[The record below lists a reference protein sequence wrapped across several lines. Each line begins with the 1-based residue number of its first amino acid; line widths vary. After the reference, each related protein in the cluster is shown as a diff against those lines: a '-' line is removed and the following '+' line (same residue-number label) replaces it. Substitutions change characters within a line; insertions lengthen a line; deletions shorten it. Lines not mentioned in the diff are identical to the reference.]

1 MANSVKRLVEVCS
14 KEDGFLGSYFE
25 AKLVQRVSKD
35 KFLVEFLTLVSEEDE
50 NEKLREVVD
59 ATEVR
64 PCPPEIAV
72 AEFDVME
79 KVDAYDRDGWWVGRV
94 TGKECGEDK
103 YFVHF
108 DSTGDEFVY
117 PGHLLRVHQEWED
130 GPWVPSHGRSHQE
143 QH

>member
-64 PCPPEIAV
+64 PSE
-72 AEFDVME
+72 
-79 KVDAYDRDGWWVGRV
+79 
-94 TGKECGEDK
+94 
-103 YFVHF
+103 
-108 DSTGDEFVY
+108 
-117 PGHLLRVHQEWED
+117 
-130 GPWVPSHGRSHQE
+130 
-143 QH
+143 